1 MSAEAHAIPD
11 WAVRAAQTA
20 YETPVREDASL
31 VSLVSRD
38 VSDDVLN
45 CLAKAINDAVM
56 AERERCAEICVARS
70 KEHAASRHQWKDSD
84 SVNLCLSDSI
94 EALNCASAIRAAP
107 KAEGK

>member
-1 MSAEAHAIPD
+1 MSAEAHTIPD
-11 WAVRAAQTA
+11 DILRAAN
-20 YETPVREDASL
+20 SL
-31 VSLVSRD
+31 SVELRHHIAHSDIELIKND
-38 VSDDVLN
+38 VGFDLII
-45 CLAKAINDAVM
+45 AKAVNDAVM